1 SARRDPQQA
10 SGVRVPDVQPAVAP
24 QRGRERRATSRLR
37 GRSSRSPRARARC
50 ARTGRPRRSREA
62 PSERALRRPA
72 AARRD
77 RACSAQRPIDDPRG
91 RADREPRFALERGD
105 PGDPPATQ
113 RAGEDRRHGHAR
125 TGCRGALPPHRAHAG
140 RRRLARRSRR
150 RAAPRRGRDRVRDR
164 RDGMKLYDS
173 FRSALQSL
181 VVNKLRSSLTMLGVI
196 IGVASV
202 IAMVAVGN
210 GASQQV
216 QNTILS
222 LGSNLITVSPAN
234 LSDQGLRGA
243 GAQSQN
249 LTLDDMRAIQTQLGS
264 SIAASEAEQ
273 GAGRWQVTA
282 AGQNW
287 NTNVNGVTEDY
298 PIVRDWPLQSG
309 DFFSGSDVTVNAQ
322 VAVIGSTTATSL
334 FGENDAVGQTLQL
347 RQVFGG
353 GGQGQGQQRARIV
366 NFKVVGVLEPKGST
380 FGFGRD
386 DQILV
391 PVTTAQRVLTGRL
404 NVVNT
409 IVVKATSSDAMTD
422 TTADVT
428 NVLLQRHNISDPTV
442 ADFTVTNQND
452 TLAALGAVTGTFTLL
467 LGAIG
472 GISLLVGGIG
482 IMNIMLVSVNER
494 TREIG
499 IRKAVGARR
508 QDIMVQFLIESMALT
523 GIGGILGILLG
534 WSITLVVALIP
545 QASGL
550 VLVITTG
557 TVIIAVGVSVAIGV
571 VFGLYPAMRAARLHP
586 IQALRYE

>member
-1 SARRDPQQA
+1 
-10 SGVRVPDVQPAVAP
+10 
-24 QRGRERRATSRLR
+24 
-37 GRSSRSPRARARC
+37 
-50 ARTGRPRRSREA
+50 
-62 PSERALRRPA
+62 
-72 AARRD
+72 
-77 RACSAQRPIDDPRG
+77 
-91 RADREPRFALERGD
+91 
-105 PGDPPATQ
+105 
-113 RAGEDRRHGHAR
+113 
-125 TGCRGALPPHRAHAG
+125 
-140 RRRLARRSRR
+140 
-150 RAAPRRGRDRVRDR
+150 
-164 RDGMKLYDS
+164 MKLYDS

-181 VVNKLRSSLTMLGVI
+181 VVNKLRSALTMLGVI

-210 GASQQV
+210 GASAQV
-216 QNTILS
+216 QSTILS
-222 LGSNLITVSPAN
+222 LGSNLITVTPGN
-234 LSDQGLRGA
+234 LTEAGLRGA

-249 LTLDDMRAIQTQLGS
+249 LTFEDMRSIQSQLGPT
-264 SIAASEAEQ
+264 IAAVHAEQ

-287 NTNVNGVTEDY
+287 QTNVNGVSEDY
-298 PIVRDWPLQSG
+298 PIVRDWNMQSG
-309 DFFSGSDVTVNAQ
+309 DFFTASDLTINSQ
-322 VAVIGSTTATSL
+322 VAVIGSTTATNL
-334 FGENDAVGQTLQL
+334 FGESDAVGQTIQL
-347 RQVFGG
+347 RQLFGG
-353 GGQGQGQQRARIV
+353 GGQGQAQQRARIV
-366 NFKVVGVLEPKGST
+366 NFKIVGVLEAKGST

-391 PVTTAQRVLTGRL
+391 PLSTAQRVLTGRL
-404 NVVNT
+404 SVVNT
-409 IVVKATSSDAMTD
+409 IVIKATSSETMGE

-428 NVLLQRHNISDPTV
+428 SVLLQRHKVDDPAS

-452 TLAALGAVTGTFTLL
+452 TLAALNSVTASFTLL

-508 QDIMVQFLIESMALT
+508 QDIMFQFLIESMALT
-523 GIGGILGILLG
+523 LIGGILGILLG
-534 WSITLVVALIP
+534 WSITLAVGLIP

-557 TVIIAVGVSVAIGV
+557 TVLIAVGVSVAIGV

>member
-1 SARRDPQQA
+1 
-10 SGVRVPDVQPAVAP
+10 V
-24 QRGRERRATSRLR
+24 
-37 GRSSRSPRARARC
+37 
-50 ARTGRPRRSREA
+50 
-62 PSERALRRPA
+62 
-72 AARRD
+72 
-77 RACSAQRPIDDPRG
+77 
-91 RADREPRFALERGD
+91 
-105 PGDPPATQ
+105 
-113 RAGEDRRHGHAR
+113 
-125 TGCRGALPPHRAHAG
+125 
-140 RRRLARRSRR
+140 
-150 RAAPRRGRDRVRDR
+150 
-164 RDGMKLYDS
+164 KLYDS

-181 VVNKLRSSLTMLGVI
+181 IVNKLRSALTMLGVI

-210 GASQQV
+210 GASAQV

-222 LGSNLITVSPAN
+222 LGSNLITVTPGN
-234 LSDQGLRGA
+234 LTEASLRGA

-249 LTLDDMRAIQTQLGS
+249 LTFDDMRSIQTQLGP
-264 SIAASEAEQ
+264 SIAAIHAEQ
-273 GAGRWQVTA
+273 GAGRWLVTA

-287 NTNVNGVTEDY
+287 TSNVNGVSEDY
-298 PIVRDWPLQSG
+298 PTVRDWNLQSG
-309 DFFSGSDVTVNAQ
+309 DFFTASDLTVNAQ
-322 VAVIGSTTATSL
+322 VAVIGATTATNL

-380 FGFGRD
+380 FGFSRD

-391 PVTTAQRVLTGRL
+391 PLTTAQRVLTGRL
-404 NVVNT
+404 NVVNS
-409 IVVKATSSDAMTD
+409 IVVKATSSETMGD

-428 NVLLQRHNISDPTV
+428 SVLLQRHKITDPAS

-452 TLAALGAVTGTFTLL
+452 TLSALNAVTASFTLL

-472 GISLLVGGIG
+472 SISLLVGGIG

-508 QDIMVQFLIESMALT
+508 RDIMLQFLIESMALT
-523 GIGGILGILLG
+523 LIGGILGILLG
-534 WSITLVVALIP
+534 WAITVAVSLIP

-550 VLVITTG
+550 ILLITAG

-586 IQALRYE
+586 IEALRYE

>member
-1 SARRDPQQA
+1 
-10 SGVRVPDVQPAVAP
+10 V
-24 QRGRERRATSRLR
+24 
-37 GRSSRSPRARARC
+37 
-50 ARTGRPRRSREA
+50 
-62 PSERALRRPA
+62 
-72 AARRD
+72 
-77 RACSAQRPIDDPRG
+77 
-91 RADREPRFALERGD
+91 
-105 PGDPPATQ
+105 
-113 RAGEDRRHGHAR
+113 
-125 TGCRGALPPHRAHAG
+125 
-140 RRRLARRSRR
+140 
-150 RAAPRRGRDRVRDR
+150 
-164 RDGMKLYDS
+164 KLYDS

-181 VVNKLRSSLTMLGVI
+181 IVNKLRSALTMLGVI

-222 LGSNLITVSPAN
+222 LGSNLITVTPGN
-234 LSDQGLRGA
+234 LTEASLRGA

-249 LTLDDMRAIQTQLGS
+249 LTLDDMRSIETQLGPT
-264 SIAASEAEQ
+264 IAAIHAEQ
-273 GAGRWQVTA
+273 VAGRFQVTA

-287 NTNVNGVTEDY
+287 NSAVNGVTEAY
-298 PIVRDWPLQSG
+298 PLVRDWNMQSG
-309 DFFSGSDVTVNAQ
+309 DFFTEADLTSNAQ
-322 VAVIGSTTATSL
+322 VAVIGSTTATNL

-347 RQVFGG
+347 RQIFAG

-366 NFKVVGVLEPKGST
+366 NLKVVGVLESKGTT
-380 FGFGRD
+380 FGFSRD

-391 PVTTAQRVLTGRL
+391 PLTTAQRVLTGRL
-404 NVVNT
+404 NVVNQ
-409 IVVKATSSDAMTD
+409 IVVKATSSETMGE

-428 NVLLQRHNISDPTV
+428 NVLLQRHDIPDPTL

-452 TLAALGAVTGTFTLL
+452 TLSALSAVTMSFTLL
-467 LGAIG
+467 LAAIG

-508 QDIMVQFLIESMALT
+508 RDIMLQFLIESIALT
-523 GIGGILGILLG
+523 GIGGLLGIGLG
-534 WSITLVVALIP
+534 WAITVLVSLIP

-550 VLVITTG
+550 ILVITAG
-557 TVIIAVGVSVAIGV
+557 TVVIAVGVSVAIGV
-571 VFGLYPAMRAARLHP
+571 IFGLYPAMRAARLHP

>member
-1 SARRDPQQA
+1 
-10 SGVRVPDVQPAVAP
+10 
-24 QRGRERRATSRLR
+24 
-37 GRSSRSPRARARC
+37 
-50 ARTGRPRRSREA
+50 
-62 PSERALRRPA
+62 
-72 AARRD
+72 
-77 RACSAQRPIDDPRG
+77 
-91 RADREPRFALERGD
+91 
-105 PGDPPATQ
+105 
-113 RAGEDRRHGHAR
+113 
-125 TGCRGALPPHRAHAG
+125 
-140 RRRLARRSRR
+140 
-150 RAAPRRGRDRVRDR
+150 
-164 RDGMKLYDS
+164 MKVLDS
-173 FRSALQSL
+173 FRSAMQSL
-181 VVNKLRSSLTMLGVI
+181 VTNKLRSSLTMLGVI

-210 GASQQV
+210 GASAQV
-216 QNTILS
+216 QSTILS
-222 LGSNLITVSPAN
+222 LGSNLITVTPAQAT
-234 LSDQGLRGA
+234 DQTLRGA
-243 GAQSQN
+243 GAASQN
-249 LTLDDMRAIQTQLGS
+249 LTEADMRALGDQLAGS
-264 SIAASEAEQ
+264 IRAVEAEQ
-273 GAGRWQVTA
+273 GAGRWQITA
-282 AGQNW
+282 AGTNW
-287 NTNVNGVTEDY
+287 NTNVQAVTEQY
-298 PIVRDWPLQSG
+298 PEVRDWTVQAG
-309 DFFSGSDVTVNAQ
+309 EFFTADDLVASQQ
-322 VAVIGSTTATSL
+322 VAVLGATTAANL
-334 FGENDAVGQTLQL
+334 FGDSDAVGQTTQL
-347 RQVFGG
+347 RQAFGG
-353 GGQGQGQQRARIV
+353 GGGGAASRARIL
-366 NFKVVGVLEPKGST
+366 NFKVIGVLSTKGST
-380 FGFGRD
+380 FGVSRD

-391 PVTTAQRVLTGRL
+391 PLTTGQKVLTGRRDQ
-404 NVVNT
+404 VNQ
-409 IVVKATSSDAMTD
+409 IVVKAFDSDSMTSTTD
-422 TTADVT
+422 DVF
-428 NVLLQRHNISDPTV
+428 NVLLARHKIADPAA

>member
-1 SARRDPQQA
+1 
-10 SGVRVPDVQPAVAP
+10 
-24 QRGRERRATSRLR
+24 
-37 GRSSRSPRARARC
+37 
-50 ARTGRPRRSREA
+50 
-62 PSERALRRPA
+62 
-72 AARRD
+72 
-77 RACSAQRPIDDPRG
+77 
-91 RADREPRFALERGD
+91 
-105 PGDPPATQ
+105 
-113 RAGEDRRHGHAR
+113 
-125 TGCRGALPPHRAHAG
+125 
-140 RRRLARRSRR
+140 
-150 RAAPRRGRDRVRDR
+150 
-164 RDGMKLYDS
+164 MKIYDS

-181 VVNKLRSSLTMLGVI
+181 VVNKLRSALTMLGVI

-249 LTLDDMRAIQTQLGS
+249 LTLEDMRAIQAELGGT
-264 SIAASEAEQ
+264 IAAIHAEQ

-309 DFFSGSDVTVNAQ
+309 DFFSGSDITVNAQ

-334 FGENDAVGQTLQL
+334 FGEGDAVGQTLQL

-391 PVTTAQRVLTGRL
+391 PITTAQRVLTGRL
-404 NVVNT
+404 NIVNT
-409 IVVKATSSDAMTD
+409 IVVKATSSDAMTE

-428 NVLLQRHNISDPTV
+428 NVLLTRHNISDPTA